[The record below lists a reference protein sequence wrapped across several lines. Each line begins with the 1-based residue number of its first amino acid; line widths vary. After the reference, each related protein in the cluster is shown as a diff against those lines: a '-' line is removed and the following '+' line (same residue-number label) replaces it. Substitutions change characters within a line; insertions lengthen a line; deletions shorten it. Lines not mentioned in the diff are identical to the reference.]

1 MGEFPTRMAKIVGYA
16 RVCHRQKDHL
26 NYPRHADD
34 KTLGRATGLA
44 DILSGRKEI
53 IVSRV

>member
-1 MGEFPTRMAKIVGYA
+1 MANIVGYA

-26 NYPRHADD
+26 NYPRHTDD

-44 DILSGRKEI
+44 DILSGRKDI
-53 IVSRV
+53 IISRV